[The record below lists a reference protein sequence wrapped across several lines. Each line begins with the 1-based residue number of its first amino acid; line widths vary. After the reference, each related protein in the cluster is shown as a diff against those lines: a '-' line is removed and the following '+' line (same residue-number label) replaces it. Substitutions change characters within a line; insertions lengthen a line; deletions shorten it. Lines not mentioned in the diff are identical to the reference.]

1 MRWLVVSAVLT
12 GGLYAIALT
21 IPDWGAGF
29 GRFGVLCLPLAAVYA
44 GTVGG
49 VFRAVRREDGFARG
63 AGTGSHTPAGME
75 SPLDTRLLWIVWLG
89 AILFRG
95 LVLAAPPTLSGD
107 MYRYLWD
114 GKVLL
119 SGVNPYRL
127 PPSAPELAA
136 LRDAHWAMLNHGD
149 LPTIYPPLLLLL
161 FAGVS
166 WISHTVI
173 AWKAAM
179 VACDLAAGWVWM
191 RTLRA
196 TGRPRSWVVLYL
208 WHPLAIVEFAGNGH
222 AEAVGVLLVTWALAA
237 AARSRFLGAGFGLTL
252 AGLVKFMP
260 WVVVPLLARRVGWK
274 WILFPAAAAA
284 VYLPFCLGGV
294 NVLGSLGVYA
304 AKWRANDFLF
314 SFILTGPEPPSEAA
328 LIHAKR
334 VAAGIVA
341 VVWLLVLLR
350 RRSLPSAYSWILGT
364 ALILSPVVHP
374 WYLTWLLPVLLF
386 LPHAAWWTWSLTVL
400 LAYLPLPVFLAGG
413 GWHESPL
420 WKAVEYVPVLAL
432 VPWQLWKE
440 TRDARFDRH

>member
-1 MRWLVVSAVLT
+1 MVVRMRWLVASALLT

-29 GRFGVLCLPLAAVYA
+29 GRFGVLCAPLVALYAA
-44 GTVGG
+44 TVWG
-49 VFRAVRREDGFARG
+49 VLRTTRATDGPGAAARD
-63 AGTGSHTPAGME
+63 A
-75 SPLDTRLLWIVWLG
+75 RLLGIIWLG
-89 AILFRG
+89 ALLFRG
-95 LVLAAPPTLSGD
+95 LVLAAPPSLSGD

-119 SGVNPYRL
+119 AGFNPYRL

-136 LRDAHWAMLNHGD
+136 LRDGYWAVLNHGE

-161 FAGVS
+161 FAGVT

-179 VACDLAAGWVWM
+179 LVCDLAAGFVWM

-196 TGRPRSWVVLYL
+196 MGKPRSWVVLYL
-208 WHPLAIVEFAGNGH
+208 WHPLVVVEFAGNGH
-222 AEAVGVLLVTWALAA
+222 ADAVGVLLVIWALGA
-237 AARSRFLGAGFGLTL
+237 AARSRFLGAGLGLTL
-252 AGLVKFMP
+252 AGLVKFIP
-260 WVVVPLLARRVGWK
+260 WSVVPLLARRMGWK
-274 WILFPAAAAA
+274 WVLFPAVAAAF
-284 VYLPFCLGGV
+284 YLPFWLGGV

-328 LIHAKR
+328 LLHAKR
-334 VAAGIVA
+334 VAAVA
-341 VVWLLVLLR
+341 VAAVWILVLLR
-350 RRSLPSAYSWILGT
+350 RRSLPSAYSWIVGT
-364 ALILSPVVHP
+364 ALLVSPVVHP
-374 WYLTWLLPVLLF
+374 WYLTWLLPALLF
-386 LPHAAWWTWSLTVL
+386 LPHAAWWTWTLTVF

-413 GWHESPL
+413 GWHESLL
-420 WKAVEYVPVLAL
+420 WKSVEYVPVLAL

-440 TRDARFDRH
+440 TR